1 MAQGDGRGGADAGG
15 ALAPATEPPVL
26 EPQVVALH
34 IRCPRLFTMIE
45 VDSWIM
51 RHMLVPRTLRE
62 WETPSLSV
70 ADVSVDSPHLSW
82 LPSDG
87 THPPHAPQQASAHAA
102 APSEY
107 AYHPSTPW
115 PSDQLFRITEK
126 TVVLTFASRHR
137 LVVLLDVSP
146 SMAVVDVAGR
156 PKVHLST
163 AFDTICKSFD
173 GLVRPFEIPQPW
185 KGSGLL
191 IEPELLVTVI
201 ADAGNAHLPTTSADC
216 DLSMRVLVQEI
227 SVTSRNLM
235 SVAERLY
242 DTMVA
247 FENALRECGHR
258 KPRDPIQLAQEA
270 LGKVPPIPDGVAP
283 AGNALFGEAHPS
295 TSPPSHLQS
304 QTIQSPY
311 QPPLSGPDHQA
322 RTRAMFSAFDAAFL
336 ALEQLP
342 NDALPAILYLT
353 DGVSPESD
361 AEVSIPREVQRRII
375 GDAIRVTIVQVGSG
389 SGFTPSVS
397 FGHVPHTEFLRFVSD
412 ALSGVFIYSSDC
424 PYMPDVPESSSIIE
438 PQPFGPDHPLNPW
451 TDHGGVP
458 PPVTMAATSSINP
471 SALGSASFT
480 SPWPRPHSFVH
491 VQHIPANFYH
501 RMMMIREQILERRPF
516 YGVSQRS
523 VLGDIR
529 NRPVDMPRCKLI
541 DEGHTGPDDMEHT
554 GLSPDESAF
563 PWFLG
568 SKPPVIAEI
577 LCEYRDYYIHQ
588 VRLAD
593 VIATRLREGFRVQSI
608 HKSKRSSSRQ
618 SSRVEIILAMPWAQN
633 FTIIYIVK
641 MSWLPDPSM
650 RMSFFDHGF
659 AGTRLHIGL
668 HVLGHHA
675 FAMALMNI
683 ESIEKLEADG
693 GGERVHDKL
702 VQLRTLLRAIITTDE
717 TLRNLS
723 SFNSRPALALCFPN
737 IWAVKSLGFSSGA
750 SNIAPHEPERSS
762 ISSARSIAQPPP
774 QQLDLPTN
782 YWQQMAQIM
791 QSWSLML
798 DEWRSPILLRSTSS
812 RDQGAG
818 AVEMA
823 LRGSDNKKRR
833 QAAITW
839 LDQLLS
845 RWSSMSFDRPSSYIK
860 LVFEN
865 PTGATPTGFCAA
877 YLTPETDCIV
887 MLSLYT
893 FGVSL
898 VARRALIDDLVAA
911 IGNIQ
916 YAPKN
921 GLPPLHPLTVCD
933 KPVHRLLVRY
943 TLRVPR
949 GSRAARDGVADGA
962 EPSYP
967 GTSPRSPHTH
977 TSESPL
983 GHLSTS
989 AATTG
994 SSLGA
999 GAREQSHRIEPLP
1012 VYSGSCSPFD
1022 SAFILQ
1028 SPSSRSYMRLR
1039 RWIWFADIIEQPSHD
1054 GTHPMLVHRVQKRAF
1069 AQLYNTRLSDG
1080 FVPAA
1085 ESPGCTTFYLQV
1097 PVKVTAHSDSPMR
1110 PCAVQFALLWNPD
1123 LQLLATEL
1131 WVEPLSRVRRTEPH
1145 ETRSDDE
1152 TFADYYHDFVVGIET
1167 KDRALL
1173 SSIFAFEYIQ
1183 ELGRGV
1189 AIERVTLD
1197 ESTKRLLS
1205 CAHDSHDNQ
1214 VVPTPFH
1221 LPSVL
1226 RESPFSL
1233 AVFHVLSIDDGCDE
1247 DVVLKGVA
1255 ASSTKASERSEYEQV
1270 QGASTRWCTP
1280 RSLWDDASHTG
1291 RLVPSAPF
1299 LEAIPVQ
1306 RGESSATLTA
1316 QTIAAMREAEATA
1329 KHAAAVSVRH
1339 IAHAT
1344 LPDTPLLAAG
1354 CPIPVSLVTGKDI
1367 SQTARSNAVL
1377 HGFLTEALL
1386 RVSDL
1391 VVKWPVGLPVD
1402 QQSPSMHPT
1411 LDLDILEHIRSVLLG
1426 RYAHARAFLL
1436 RSVAQS
1442 VCHIKF
1448 VSSDRFIVA
1457 ALHEYSVPMS
1467 EDPERD
1473 RINGHE
1479 THYFSIAF
1487 FDCAR
1492 PSKPVK
1498 QPIVWVAPENSSRQD
1513 DTHARRHSLSPSAG
1527 GDEAEEFTD
1536 VEGDGNDDDQDA
1548 GGTDGD
1554 GPRPT
1559 LAGDNTNPTDRRRAS
1574 RRDAASSKRFNAPE
1588 TPRIPPSEPLTPVHI
1603 ASLTCDEDGQ
1613 FVRLAPGFVLAYGG
1627 EQHDSGVIGLG
1638 MRATV
1643 AGTNPDA
1650 ATVASHSAI
1659 RMGRLSNG
1667 ESPPSSS
1674 ATPSVSASI
1683 PSISALL
1690 GPSAESQA
1698 FFDAVGEA
1706 YATAFAKTLFL
1717 SLIQGAPTTE
1727 KDVRRAFMA
1736 FEQTTLTVD
1745 LAPLLDSLAA
1755 SAAFASASK
1764 ATLGG
1769 ASTPPLAN
1777 SPSEA
1782 HLAESSWVPSP
1793 KISASKSPIDPAVDQ
1808 VYQSILQKHF
1818 EPLSGRSKSEF
1829 ASNFLFYRPTPVSSA
1844 ATTPQGAV
1852 PAPWASTTAGVSE
1865 YKLPTRESP
1874 MINVDSPEALDLYRA
1889 LVEIADTPL
1898 FVNVECVFRQGNCEI
1913 RVPAFDALPSQ
1924 YPAELD
1930 RNRQRTA
1937 GSDAAGNPQ
1946 NSSPANVFLDTHS
1959 MGDGA
1964 SYASGASYTSADAA
1978 SYASENNAGSSDLRT
1993 ATLCIN
1999 CWTLRMP
2006 RADAES
2012 TFEANASSST
2022 AHVRRAPASDV
2033 TPSANTS
2040 PDQQTPVRESSTST
2054 PAHRAGSALAGLER
2068 AHLSPDMRTSVENM
2082 RRNIE
2087 NLSRERILR
2096 SMLSE
2101 EADGFSIPSGT
2112 LYAAQSLMR
2121 MRHAGSGIALPG
2133 LAGLSS
2139 PQSDSASAGAST
2151 TPESLR
2157 TTLERDSVHLRIPIM
2172 FLDPGVCLGFFRAN
2186 ISFFRS
2192 GGVDIHQIGDSFY
2205 LMDVVREGCA
2215 PRKYWAF
2222 IVPKLYELHLYLY
2235 GAFLSV
2241 DERVAIV
2248 LHVAKLARDCSE
2260 RANRL
2265 KLLHDLK
2272 ETQSASEY
2280 LIRPSQADIAEQAEL
2295 GMTSSPAVTTSM
2307 DAINRERFAPGHFA
2321 CPLVFEHPFQLHRRL
2336 SPALALDAVDSKLG
2350 GMAISNR
2357 KNFYITSAKSSVYY
2371 IQVVTSDA
2379 SQTQSGPHSH
2389 QGSAYPSQHQ
2399 SVATPLHPD
2408 RLLPSFKLVS
2418 ASDRTRGADT
2428 GLLIPVGSF
2437 SSDAGA
2443 STLASASPGGGLA
2456 STTAASQRPGP
2467 TSSASHASGSAGSP
2481 SKTKPS
2487 SGHTLRLL
2495 VFGVDSP
2502 GTEITDE
2509 FVAMVHAS
2517 LQKKTQD
2524 QLSESLARNFSIKLT
2539 REDVEFIMPVAKN
2552 TDPTRTVY
2560 YRLPI
2565 ELENPH
2571 LFLLMLRQML
2581 LSFLRPFSGGDVVA
2595 TLLKH
2600 YKRFFRQLVEDQ
2612 CVRGTVNEIHAC
2624 DFAFLYNCFNTSRTP
2639 TQLEASVG
2647 SGLAAVCLTPIS
2659 PDGKIMFPSRGAAGL
2674 QNTKHIDLDNFVPS
2688 VAESDTAA
2696 MVYMGY
2702 KVAVQIW
2709 CMGSLNV
2716 DALVARISRAFRTT
2730 AGDYAVESYFRST
2743 NWIQLPPHELLR
2755 EPLPSPTSHTDT
2767 PPEMVPTP
2775 SAGTGSSVLR
2785 GAASPEPDGERSAP
2799 ASAGAA
2805 SMSRAESATSSA
2817 GLTSDPPSPTMSVTP
2832 RADVSQR
2839 LARHPGPLA
2848 REASAESSASTASL
2862 SLPVDI
2868 AQFDKPLVILPQMLQ
2883 LATTNEN
2890 PVVQSFKVATELP
2903 LNTVASGML
2912 DVLREEGLQLY
2923 LFSRNTL
2930 GGELRYVSSSLPH
2943 ENLEIMLLLSMS
2955 GIPVLSPAHQ
2965 IPGAAPQMESI
2976 SASRMTQ
2983 TKGMGEAQEYII
2995 IAATSF
3001 VHRIDSALGS
3011 GAAHEG
3017 SDAAIVTAG
3026 ASHTDRKVSVSSEI
3040 SGSAPSLANARDRD
3054 RDRESISSFPR
3065 PRALNQAYA
3074 EETASETSTTSE
3086 ALLSGSHR
3094 QGQHNHNHRSS
3105 RLLSELEELHMFGEP
3120 FAPAFPIYGKRS
3132 SFVVVTMATEN
3143 VGVYSYN
3150 WKKTESERVFLKTL
3164 KLLNWCKIHYQFQ
3177 KRKLRYM
3184 GLHLEHDCG
3193 RVTKFGE
3200 KRYSSAGGLV
3210 SSITASSTGS
3220 GIGSTADPSIEQEL
3234 LFRPERKFRRLDFIY
3249 HIGSF
3254 DAINLQ
3260 KQIVDCLEV
3269 FFRDGHG
3276 RGLHAIAGAPSHSK
3290 PASKVGLP
3298 HHPHAFTHSAG
3309 GPPAMAA
3316 VRARPIGIALPGGP
3330 GISGGATAHDPSK
3343 ALSLTEMS
3351 RVLQS
3356 IELIHSAS
3364 APIFFSEHREDLM
3377 EKWTAILRAPRLDD
3391 PNVLRIANAK
3401 IVSSSHAVMEGQSL
3415 ETVDWYKQMVADF
3428 LRDFAD
3434 YLQLLGMEHVP
3445 WDLASSAEAGQ
3456 HGGTFA
3462 VAPKF
3467 VIEAPSVFLMRCF
3480 SSGVI
3485 IVQCGFY
3492 TYFATVN
3499 VLKFAYQPD
3508 SRAIRN
3514 PKADFAAECE
3524 NMKTQTHIVSFSFDF
3539 HLRYFQQKLE
3549 ASATALPFDLVPV
3562 LRSFVILNPRKAR
3575 FARNRILHGHFRH
3588 EMQDDSGTSLFKY
3601 ILKNPQT
3608 YGFEPLTHAGIT
3620 TACWLSTRDAAF
3632 PRILGV
3638 SASASAAAMS
3648 AAAAA
3653 AASAA
3658 TAAGVEDT
3666 SDCEFTYTL
3675 ILCAAKQD
3683 QRDWRLSGH
3692 SHTSTGYSEQHA
3704 EVSQDGQR
3712 PQHQSPLSPTTT
3724 FLEIEYFLLI
3734 VNNESRFPLIDVEKG
3749 ALEQAIV
3756 DDPMREYISGG
3767 YYLHDI
3773 AKNTEKRIES
3783 LVSQATRY
3791 FGRDSLWS
3799 QLLAADRTTAR
3810 ETAEFRETQTE
3821 EWARVFIEKT
3831 TPNSRRVSA
3840 MDSRFHAL
3848 VSDRR
3853 LPWLTIIEH
3862 LAHTNARHAR
3872 FLLPASST
3880 GPRHMYLIN
3889 PANSD
3894 YMLHF
3899 EVGVPPGESRVAV
3912 DCLLVS
3918 REGIPDACEAAHLN
3932 DIVNSVLFFLWSGL
3946 GQL

>member
-1 MAQGDGRGGADAGG
+1 
-15 ALAPATEPPVL
+15 
-26 EPQVVALH
+26 
-34 IRCPRLFTMIE
+34 MIE

-451 TDHGGVP
+451 TDHGG
-458 PPVTMAATSSINP
+458 
-471 SALGSASFT
+471 
-480 SPWPRPHSFVH
+480 
-491 VQHIPANFYH
+491 HIPANFYH

-693 GGERVHDKL
+693 GGER
-702 VQLRTLLRAIITTDE
+702 
-717 TLRNLS
+717 
-723 SFNSRPALALCFPN
+723 
-737 IWAVKSLGFSSGA
+737 
-750 SNIAPHEPERSS
+750 
-762 ISSARSIAQPPP
+762 
-774 QQLDLPTN
+774 
-782 YWQQMAQIM
+782 
-791 QSWSLML
+791 
-798 DEWRSPILLRSTSS
+798 
-812 RDQGAG
+812 
-818 AVEMA
+818 
-823 LRGSDNKKRR
+823 RR

-933 KPVHRLLVRY
+933 KPVHRLLV
-943 TLRVPR
+943 
-949 GSRAARDGVADGA
+949 
-962 EPSYP
+962 
-967 GTSPRSPHTH
+967 
-977 TSESPL
+977 
-983 GHLSTS
+983 
-989 AATTG
+989 
-994 SSLGA
+994 
-999 GAREQSHRIEPLP
+999 
-1012 VYSGSCSPFD
+1012 
-1022 SAFILQ
+1022 
-1028 SPSSRSYMRLR
+1028 

-1247 DVVLKGVA
+1247 DVVLK
-1255 ASSTKASERSEYEQV
+1255 
-1270 QGASTRWCTP
+1270 
-1280 RSLWDDASHTG
+1280 
-1291 RLVPSAPF
+1291 
-1299 LEAIPVQ
+1299 
-1306 RGESSATLTA
+1306 
-1316 QTIAAMREAEATA
+1316 
-1329 KHAAAVSVRH
+1329 
-1339 IAHAT
+1339 
-1344 LPDTPLLAAG
+1344 
-1354 CPIPVSLVTGKDI
+1354 DI

-1548 GGTDGD
+1548 G
-1554 GPRPT
+1554 
-1559 LAGDNTNPTDRRRAS
+1559 
-1574 RRDAASSKRFNAPE
+1574 
-1588 TPRIPPSEPLTPVHI
+1588 VHI

-1638 MRATV
+1638 MRAT
-1643 AGTNPDA
+1643 
-1650 ATVASHSAI
+1650 
-1659 RMGRLSNG
+1659 
-1667 ESPPSSS
+1667 
-1674 ATPSVSASI
+1674 
-1683 PSISALL
+1683 
-1690 GPSAESQA
+1690 A

-1930 RNRQRTA
+1930 RNR
-1937 GSDAAGNPQ
+1937 NPQ

-2022 AHVRRAPASDV
+2022 AH
-2033 TPSANTS
+2033 
-2040 PDQQTPVRESSTST
+2040 
-2054 PAHRAGSALAGLER
+2054 
-2068 AHLSPDMRTSVENM
+2068 
-2082 RRNIE
+2082 
-2087 NLSRERILR
+2087 
-2096 SMLSE
+2096 
-2101 EADGFSIPSGT
+2101 
-2112 LYAAQSLMR
+2112 
-2121 MRHAGSGIALPG
+2121 
-2133 LAGLSS
+2133 
-2139 PQSDSASAGAST
+2139 SDSASAGAST

-2371 IQVVTSDA
+2371 IQV
-2379 SQTQSGPHSH
+2379 
-2389 QGSAYPSQHQ
+2389 
-2399 SVATPLHPD
+2399 
-2408 RLLPSFKLVS
+2408 
-2418 ASDRTRGADT
+2418 
-2428 GLLIPVGSF
+2428 
-2437 SSDAGA
+2437 
-2443 STLASASPGGGLA
+2443 
-2456 STTAASQRPGP
+2456 
-2467 TSSASHASGSAGSP
+2467 
-2481 SKTKPS
+2481 PS

-3276 RGLHAIAGAPSHSK
+3276 R
-3290 PASKVGLP
+3290 
-3298 HHPHAFTHSAG
+3298 
-3309 GPPAMAA
+3309 
-3316 VRARPIGIALPGGP
+3316 
-3330 GISGGATAHDPSK
+3330 

-3514 PKADFAAECE
+3514 PKADFAA
-3524 NMKTQTHIVSFSFDF
+3524 D
-3539 HLRYFQQKLE
+3539 
-3549 ASATALPFDLVPV
+3549 
-3562 LRSFVILNPRKAR
+3562 
-3575 FARNRILHGHFRH
+3575 
-3588 EMQDDSGTSLFKY
+3588 
-3601 ILKNPQT
+3601 
-3608 YGFEPLTHAGIT
+3608 
-3620 TACWLSTRDAAF
+3620 
-3632 PRILGV
+3632 
-3638 SASASAAAMS
+3638 
-3648 AAAAA
+3648 
-3653 AASAA
+3653 
-3658 TAAGVEDT
+3658 
-3666 SDCEFTYTL
+3666 
-3675 ILCAAKQD
+3675 
-3683 QRDWRLSGH
+3683 
-3692 SHTSTGYSEQHA
+3692 
-3704 EVSQDGQR
+3704 
-3712 PQHQSPLSPTTT
+3712 PTTT